1 MSNLFVVC
9 AQSLQLLVL
18 LTVSLNLILANE
30 IISSQRYRR
39 DKQVLADIIQHL
51 SLISNKAI
59 EGNEGE
65 VNTVLLAQVV
75 SFYSVISQHCMDTND
90 CDFNITKEV
99 SRLITKCHD
108 EHQNNLQDVNIEA
121 CISTISENAPPTCT
135 LQVLSQWEHTSVSS
149 SSLLSAF
156 HTCLIQGA
164 REGVRSE
171 ISGSLLQIQRAREEG
186 RRPIVESDD
195 KQSYWG
201 DADND
206 SDDEKEGEGGG
217 GIWSSILNGTLQI
230 AK

>member
-1 MSNLFVVC
+1 MCFYVCFRALYLHSHITFHFIMFV
-9 AQSLQLLVL
+9 
-18 LTVSLNLILANE
+18 ANE

-65 VNTVLLAQVV
+65 INTVLLAQVV
-75 SFYSVISQHCMDTND
+75 SFYSVISQHCMKAND
-90 CDFNITKEV
+90 CDFNIVDEL
-99 SRLITKCHD
+99 SRLVTKCYD
-108 EHQNNLQDVNIEA
+108 EHKNNLQGVNIDA
-121 CISTISENAPPTCT
+121 CITTISENAPPTCT
-135 LQVLSQWEHTSVSS
+135 LQVLSQWEHTSVTS

-186 RRPIVESDD
+186 RRPIVDKDD
-195 KQSYWG
+195 KPSYWG
-201 DADND
+201 DADN
-206 SDDEKEGEGGG
+206 
-217 GIWSSILNGTLQI
+217 SISNL
-230 AK
+230 

>member
-1 MSNLFVVC
+1 MPKVYKYWCCSQYV
-9 AQSLQLLVL
+9 
-18 LTVSLNLILANE
+18 NLILANE

-39 DKQVLADIIQHL
+39 DNQVLADIIQHL

-65 VNTVLLAQVV
+65 VNTVLFAQVI
-75 SFYSVISQHCMDTND
+75 SFYSVISQHCMATND
-90 CDFNITKEV
+90 CDFNIVDEL
-99 SRLITKCHD
+99 SRLVDKCYD

-121 CISTISENAPPTCT
+121 CITTISENAPPTCT
-135 LQVLSQWEHTSVSS
+135 LQILSQWEHTSVTS

-156 HTCLIQGA
+156 HTCLIRGA

-186 RRPIVESDD
+186 RRPIVEKDD
-195 KQSYWG
+195 KRSYWK
-201 DADND
+201 DADID
-206 SDDEKEGEGGG
+206 SEEEAEEDGG
-217 GIWSSILNGTLQI
+217 GIWSSILNGTLEI

>member
-1 MSNLFVVC
+1 MSSTLYLHFVTHIT
-9 AQSLQLLVL
+9 VL
-18 LTVSLNLILANE
+18 SILANE

-75 SFYSVISQHCMDTND
+75 SFYNVISPHCIEAID
-90 CDFNITKEV
+90 CDFNIVDEL
-99 SRLITKCHD
+99 SRLVDKCYD
-108 EHQNNLQDVNIEA
+108 EHQNNLQDVNIDA
-121 CISTISENAPPTCT
+121 CITTISENAPPTCT
-135 LQVLSQWEHTSVSS
+135 LQVLSQWEHTSVTS

-186 RRPIVESDD
+186 RRPIVEKDD
-195 KQSYWG
+195 KPSYWG
-201 DADND
+201 DVDND
-206 SDDEKEGEGGG
+206 FDDEEEEGGG
-217 GIWSSILNGTLQI
+217 GIWSSILNGTLEI

>member
-1 MSNLFVVC
+1 MFV
-9 AQSLQLLVL
+9 
-18 LTVSLNLILANE
+18 ANE
-30 IISSQRYRR
+30 VISSQRYRR

-75 SFYSVISQHCMDTND
+75 SFYSVISHHCMETYD
-90 CDFNITKEV
+90 CDFSITKEV
-99 SRLITKCHD
+99 SRLVTKCHD
-108 EHQNNLQDVNIEA
+108 KHHNNLQDVNIDA
-121 CISTISENAPPTCT
+121 CITTISENAPPTCT
-135 LQVLSQWEHTSVSS
+135 LQVLSQWEHTSVTS

-186 RRPIVESDD
+186 RRPIVEKDD
-195 KQSYWG
+195 NPSYWG
-201 DADND
+201 HLDND
-206 SDDEKEGEGGG
+206 SDEEEVEGGS
-217 GIWSSILNGTLQI
+217 GIWSSILNGTLEI